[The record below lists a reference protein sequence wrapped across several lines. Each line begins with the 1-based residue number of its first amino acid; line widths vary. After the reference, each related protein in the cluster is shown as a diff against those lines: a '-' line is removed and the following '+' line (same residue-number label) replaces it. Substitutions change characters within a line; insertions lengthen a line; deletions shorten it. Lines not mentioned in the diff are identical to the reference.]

1 MAFLE
6 PQKFNILP
14 PVVKNLLII
23 NALLFLATIVLYN
36 SNILDLTSFLG
47 LHYWQSDDFE
57 TWQII
62 SHMFMH
68 GGFFH
73 LFFNMFAVW
82 MFGSQLENLWGSKRF
97 LNYYILTG
105 IGAAFLHFLIIHLQI
120 QQLENNMI
128 NNHINLVL
136 EQGNSL
142 LNEGKNYINPEMA
155 KLNKL
160 YNTPVVG
167 ASGAL
172 FGLLLAFGM
181 LFPNALLMFLF
192 FPFPIKAKYFVL
204 IYGLVE
210 LYYGL
215 ENNPNDNIAH
225 FAHLGGMIFGFLI
238 IKYWQSKR

>member
-36 SNILDLTSFLG
+36 SNILDLTSVLG

-97 LNYYILTG
+97 LKFYILTG
-105 IGAAFLHFLIIHLQI
+105 LGAGILQI
-120 QQLENNMI
+120 ILFPDT
-128 NNHINLVL
+128 
-136 EQGNSL
+136 SL
-142 LNEGKNYINPEMA
+142 
-155 KLNKL
+155 
-160 YNTPVVG
+160 VG

-172 FGLLLAFGM
+172 FGYPGASSR
-181 LFPNALLMFLF
+181 AL
-192 FPFPIKAKYFVL
+192 
-204 IYGLVE
+204 E
-210 LYYGL
+210 RS
-215 ENNPNDNIAH
+215 
-225 FAHLGGMIFGFLI
+225 GGR
-238 IKYWQSKR
+238 QARRAR